1 MKGDGM
7 EFYVLDHRNT
17 KVLLGPFDEKVAH
30 KCVVDLNNFVL
41 RNANITEAPF
51 YYAPAYNVSK

>member
-1 MKGDGM
+1 M